1 MDRQWINI
9 KGRKLLCTEFIYIL
23 DRYRCCSL
31 LRKCGERIY
40 EQYCHMIYV
49 LQELTS
55 DYMEGENYVRN
66 QLADFFKNNYMDMPT
81 ERKLPEA
88 LEEIFRQLE
97 SKLDIDFTEMLEQCV
112 LRTKEEYLR
121 IQELNTKE
129 EKRILL
135 IKSLMEESKID
146 KSNDK
151 EPENKVKNL
160 LLLQKAKIKSD
171 LYEMDEKEIHITKL
185 WCDLLISSIFSEVIS
200 YGQML
205 RLVENDVVTESELTE
220 LLKDKYNIEKDY
232 EWYAEDFIG
241 CGLEEDTDIKIEDIW
256 QLYTKRMEK
265 IIGIPL

>member
-9 KGRKLLCTEFIYIL
+9 KGRKFLCTEFIYIL

-31 LRKCGERIY
+31 LRKCGERIC

-55 DYMEGENYVRN
+55 DYMEGENYIRN

-88 LEEIFRQLE
+88 LEELFCQLE

-171 LYEMDEKEIHITKL
+171 
-185 WCDLLISSIFSEVIS
+185 
-200 YGQML
+200 
-205 RLVENDVVTESELTE
+205 
-220 LLKDKYNIEKDY
+220 
-232 EWYAEDFIG
+232 
-241 CGLEEDTDIKIEDIW
+241 
-256 QLYTKRMEK
+256 
-265 IIGIPL
+265 